1 MTASDAEAAKLPE
14 GIVSLL
20 CRVIE
25 PGLAQ
30 HGDYDFVMGIPSSLS
45 TIYFGNDFVKPRLS
59 SRIVANVAASASF
72 RGGRLSHALRAIGGR
87 PMYQVGLLPASA
99 LSQAR
104 R

>member
-45 TIYFGNDFVKPRLS
+45 TIYFGNDFAVGSLPMSQMNSWPRATLRSVPGTGQRQLS
-59 SRIVANVAASASF
+59 RW
-72 RGGRLSHALRAIGGR
+72 
-87 PMYQVGLLPASA
+87 
-99 LSQAR
+99 
-104 R
+104 

>member
-59 SRIVANVAASASF
+59 SRIVANVADELLAASDAKK
-72 RGGRLSHALRAIGGR
+72 RARNR
-87 PMYQVGLLPASA
+87 PAPAFAVVG
-99 LSQAR
+99 
-104 R
+104 